1 MNTLLFIL
9 SIIWQLP
16 QYALALL
23 LYIVLKL
30 RWRNDVT
37 RLVSDLFDERNI
49 AVFLVPNLFNS
60 AVSLGSIIFVD
71 RRIAY
76 TAHSARTYK
85 HELGHSKQSLIL
97 GPLYLLVIGL
107 PSILGNLYSR
117 IAHKDSTW
125 YYAQP
130 WEHWA
135 DVLGHVSRKSTA

>member
-1 MNTLLFIL
+1 MNTLLFML

-16 QYALALL
+16 QYTLALL

-30 RWRNDVT
+30 RWRNGVT
-37 RLVSDLFDERNI
+37 RLASGLFNAPSI
-49 AVFLVPNLFNS
+49 AVFLVPSLFHS
-60 AVSLGSIIFVD
+60 AVSLGGIVIMD
-71 RRIAY
+71 RNITY
-76 TAHSARTYK
+76 TAHFMRAVR
-85 HELGHSKQSLIL
+85 HEYGHSKQSLIL

-117 IAHKDSTW
+117 VAHKDSKW

-135 DVLGHVSRKSTA
+135 DVLGDVSRKNLS